1 MIHASLFH
9 KESGFVRK
17 MAVSRA
23 GHVPLRDK
31 VWDVSVGRVP
41 LWDSILRGT
50 CPARDRVSRAGDAGE
65 NPALGGGD
73 IGESPTVGECQTNVY
88 RLQIKDVR
96 FRLENGDSNTRIHTI
111 RNSSVN
117 YYP

>member
-1 MIHASLFH
+1 M
-9 KESGFVRK
+9 
-17 MAVSRA
+17 
-23 GHVPLRDK
+23 
-31 VWDVSVGRVP
+31 GRVP
-41 LWDSILRGT
+41 LWDRSIRVTKSRVSREGHVPL
-50 CPARDRVSRAGDAGE
+50 RDRVSRAGDAGE

-88 RLQIKDVR
+88 RLLLTEVR
-96 FRLENGDSNTRIHTI
+96 FCLENGDSNARIHTI

>member
-1 MIHASLFH
+1 MGRKCGTKFH
-9 KESGFVRK
+9 
-17 MAVSRA
+17 VSRE
-23 GHVPLRDK
+23 GHVPLM
-31 VWDVSVGRVP
+31 
-41 LWDSILRGT
+41 
-50 CPARDRVSRAGDAGE
+50 DRVSRAGDAGE

-88 RLQIKDVR
+88 GLQLKDVR
-96 FRLENGDSNTRIHTI
+96 FCLENGDSNARIHTI

>member
-1 MIHASLFH
+1 
-9 KESGFVRK
+9 
-17 MAVSRA
+17 
-23 GHVPLRDK
+23 
-31 VWDVSVGRVP
+31 VWDVSHCGTDPSKGQNHAYPSEGQDPAYPAERHVP
-41 LWDSILRGT
+41 L
-50 CPARDRVSRAGDAGE
+50 RDRVSRAGDAGE

-88 RLQIKDVR
+88 GLQLKDVR
-96 FRLENGDSNTRIHTI
+96 FRLENGYSNARIYTI